1 MVDVSLLPYSGC
13 QTAFHARFPVSR
25 EHVSGVGRRNEA
37 PRRTWE
43 KNLWY
48 PGYCSPAPPPQKS
61 FFCGISVSARFKSN
75 GNSWIFNY
83 ISERIL
89 FSVNF
94 IGWKK
99 WDSCPLKGRLLF
111 IVVCK
116 IGEPPQ
122 RLMKTSSRNV
132 AINIP
137 KWLHRET
144 NEKGP
149 TCGLLPPQ
157 AVCVTT
163 LKGSWVKLLCASFQS
178 WHGRVRIS
186 WERWEL

>member
-1 MVDVSLLPYSGC
+1 MCLCSPTLGVRRLFMHG
-13 QTAFHARFPVSR
+13 FRFPANTCLVSADETKLPVAR
-25 EHVSGVGRRNEA
+25 EKKTSGTQG
-37 PRRTWE
+37 T
-43 KNLWY
+43 
-48 PGYCSPAPPPQKS
+48 APPPLPPTK

-99 WDSCPLKGRLLF
+99 WDSCPLKGWLLF

-116 IGEPPQ
+116 MGEPPQ
-122 RLMKTSSRNV
+122 RPMKTSSNSSRNV

-149 TCGLLPPQ
+149 TCCLLPPQ

-163 LKGSWVKLLCASFQS
+163 HKGSWVKLLCAWFQS